1 MTPSKKAREVLELCL
16 ASESDE
22 LRSKVYEII
31 SLSGL
36 NPDDPLFLVLAL
48 TGQIKVFLE
57 TAPRELQQLLLDWR
71 QQNAESLS
79 QIYTAVDLVNSS
91 HEEILVD
98 LKQTLEQVS
107 FDYISNIKEVGMA
120 TVSAIADANSET
132 IEQIEQTKV
141 EVRELVQEVASL
153 RSSYAADRQK
163 SSDEIAAT
171 FERLEQTIS
180 KFDRADTQIRQALFA
195 AKKLQQQQKWQQ
207 QARWYTPLLALV
219 IVSFCSAFTGSW
231 VTARAYNSPA
241 ERFKRDLWKYNQ
253 QRLTECLNSR
263 QDKCTVEIMSSDR
276 P

>member
-1 MTPSKKAREVLELCL
+1 MSLSKKAREVLELCL

-48 TGQIKVFLE
+48 TGQIKVFIE
-57 TAPRELQQLLLDWR
+57 TAPKELQQLLLDWR

-79 QIYTAVDLVNSS
+79 QVYAAVDLVNNS
-91 HEEILVD
+91 HEEILLD

-107 FDYISNIKEVGMA
+107 FDYISNIKEVGIA
-120 TVSAIADANSET
+120 TVSAIAEANSET

-141 EVRELVQEVASL
+141 EVRELVQEIESL
-153 RSSYAADRQK
+153 RSSYAAEKQK
-163 SSDEIAAT
+163 SSGEIAGAI
-171 FERLEQTIS
+171 ERLEQTVK
-180 KFDRADTQIRQALFA
+180 KFDRADIQIRQSVLT
-195 AKKLQQQQKWQQ
+195 AKKLQQKLFWQQ
-207 QARWYTPLLALV
+207 QARWYTPLLALA
-219 IVSFCSAFTGSW
+219 IVSIGSAFTGSL

-241 ERFKRDLWKYNQ
+241 ERFKRDLFRQNQ

-263 QDKCTVEIMSSDR
+263 QDKCTVEIMPRDR
-276 P
+276 L